1 LQEWK
6 KYLKTGRKFS
16 LFGSIVEDPEI
27 LFLRRKYIHEK
38 TTKMKKHC
46 ALFLSIALSFVFAQ
60 QASAQKGSS
69 YENAVGMRVE
79 FGSKYGTWAGLSG
92 KHFFNENVAGE
103 MMILFGDH
111 VTLLEPELQ
120 YHGDIAN
127 ADGLKWVLGFGPGF
141 AFGNGTSD
149 VLLRPLAGLDY
160 KIADV
165 PINFT
170 FDWRPAFVLTHDTD
184 FNAARFGLAVRYA
197 F

>member
-1 LQEWK
+1 
-6 KYLKTGRKFS
+6 
-16 LFGSIVEDPEI
+16 
-27 LFLRRKYIHEK
+27 
-38 TTKMKKHC
+38 M
-46 ALFLSIALSFVFAQ
+46 ALSLVFAQ

-79 FGSKYGTWAGLSG
+79 FGSNYGTWAGLSG

-120 YHGDIAN
+120 YHGEIAN
-127 ADGLKWVLGFGPGF
+127 AEGLKWVLGFGPGF

-170 FDWRPAFVLTHDTD
+170 FDWRPAFVLTHGTD

>member
-1 LQEWK
+1 
-6 KYLKTGRKFS
+6 
-16 LFGSIVEDPEI
+16 
-27 LFLRRKYIHEK
+27 
-38 TTKMKKHC
+38 MKKHC
-46 ALFLSIALSFVFAQ
+46 ALFLCMALSLVFAQ

-79 FGSKYGTWAGLSG
+79 FGSNYGTWAGLSG

-120 YHGDIAN
+120 YHGEIAN
-127 ADGLKWVLGFGPGF
+127 AEGLKWVLGFGPGF

-170 FDWRPAFVLTHDTD
+170 FDWRPAFVLTHGTD

>member
-1 LQEWK
+1 
-6 KYLKTGRKFS
+6 
-16 LFGSIVEDPEI
+16 
-27 LFLRRKYIHEK
+27 
-38 TTKMKKHC
+38 MKKHC
-46 ALFLSIALSFVFAQ
+46 ALFLCMALSLVFAQ

-79 FGSKYGTWAGLSG
+79 FGSNYGTWAGLSG

-127 ADGLKWVLGFGPGF
+127 AEGLKWVLGFGPGF

-170 FDWRPAFVLTHDTD
+170 FDWRPAFVLTHGTD